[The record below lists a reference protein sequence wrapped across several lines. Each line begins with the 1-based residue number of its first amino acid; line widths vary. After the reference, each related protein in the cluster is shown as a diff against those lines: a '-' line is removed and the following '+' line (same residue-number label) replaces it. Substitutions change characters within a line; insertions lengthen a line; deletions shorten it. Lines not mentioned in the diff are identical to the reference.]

1 MTGALRRIVTTER
14 PLRVSGLLVCAL
26 IAAAGVAAAVAMP
39 EGAAARWVLAGVLA
53 VMLAF
58 VCLRST
64 RQGLFLAFGWLLLV
78 GLSRRLA
85 SEVLADP
92 ARDPLLLVEM
102 GAIAVL
108 GLRALFAGA
117 LRQRTILVYA
127 VLAFTILA
135 LVEVFNPDQPSGL
148 SRFTGLLIWVVPT
161 LWFWVGRSIV
171 DDRTAR
177 QLVLA
182 VGGTTLLISAYGLV
196 QFVIGFPPWDQ
207 LWIDQRGYAA
217 LYIGPTTVRP
227 FGTFASASE
236 FALACAV
243 AAVVSATVLL
253 RPRLLV
259 RVNEHVRARHR
270 RRVRAR
276 WLALLGLAGFLIASA
291 ALVLSGVRTY
301 LVLLVVA
308 LPIVVI
314 ILWGKR
320 SWVVLVPALVVGV
333 LVVGALSQVDPDDL
347 TNEGVQAALRRVV
360 ITVNDPFAADQADNT
375 LQIHYENAKRGVEEG
390 FDHPLGH
397 GTSATGIRGEDLG
410 QRYTSTDFD
419 ISDAAVSFGI
429 PGLLVT
435 LAVVVLGF
443 VSAIRVALRRRAFE
457 HVVLVGVLVVSIG
470 AWFQGGHYAMAPF
483 LWLFLGRADGIFR
496 RRGLT
501 VADGAETPEPVAE
514 SLAQAT

>member
-1 MTGALRRIVTTER
+1 M
-14 PLRVSGLLVCAL
+14 
-26 IAAAGVAAAVAMP
+26 
-39 EGAAARWVLAGVLA
+39 
-53 VMLAF
+53 
-58 VCLRST
+58 
-64 RQGLFLAFGWLLLV
+64 
-78 GLSRRLA
+78 
-85 SEVLADP
+85 
-92 ARDPLLLVEM
+92 
-102 GAIAVL
+102 
-108 GLRALFAGA
+108 
-117 LRQRTILVYA
+117 
-127 VLAFTILA
+127 
-135 LVEVFNPDQPSGL
+135 
-148 SRFTGLLIWVVPT
+148 
-161 LWFWVGRSIV
+161 
-171 DDRTAR
+171 
-177 QLVLA
+177 
-182 VGGTTLLISAYGLV
+182 
-196 QFVIGFPPWDQ
+196 
-207 LWIDQRGYAA
+207 
-217 LYIGPTTVRP
+217 
-227 FGTFASASE
+227 
-236 FALACAV
+236 
-243 AAVVSATVLL
+243 SATVLL

-259 RVNEHVRARHR
+259 RVNQHVRARHR

-457 HVVLVGVLVVSIG
+457 QVVLVGVLVVSIG